1 MVRTKADSAGRK
13 AVGAKAPRKQ
23 FGASSSSSSVGS
35 PNNSGGGKNKNSG
48 GNPVK
53 WWPSPKWQKGIGQFF
68 PKDGASN
75 EDFSEK
81 PQAAEVNSYP
91 GASSEE
97 LGLDGVKPIHED

>member
-1 MVRTKADSAGRK
+1 MVRTKANSAGRK

-23 FGASSSSSSVGS
+23 FGATSSSVGS

-75 EDFSEK
+75 EDSSEK
-81 PQAAEVNSYP
+81 LQVADANSHP
-91 GASSEE
+91 GVSSEE
-97 LGLDGVKPIHED
+97 LGIEGVKPINED

>member
-23 FGASSSSSSVGS
+23 FFASSSSVGS

-75 EDFSEK
+75 EDSTEI
-81 PQAAEVNSYP
+81 PQVTDANGQP
-91 GASSEE
+91 GTSSEE
-97 LGLDGVKPIHED
+97 LGMEGVKPIDED